1 MREGKSDA
9 RSFYEI
15 ECTQMQW
22 SVRHQGETGTSVP
35 PVHSDSKNDGRV
47 YVQLTTDFPPCF

>member
-22 SVRHQGETGTSVP
+22 SVRHQCHKDRGE
-35 PVHSDSKNDGRV
+35 
-47 YVQLTTDFPPCF
+47 